1 MIQVTIRFV
10 DGSLQ
15 EFTET
20 NEFLLRLSEL
30 KEQGYEGKGL
40 IDSLITDDWGAPPVF
55 VEIKGSEINLQ
66 IPYN

>member
-15 EFTET
+15 EFSET
-20 NEFLLRLSEL
+20 KEFLLRLAEL
-30 KEQGYEGKGL
+30 KEQGYEDKEL
-40 IDSLITDDWGAPPVF
+40 IDRLITDDWGAPPVF

-66 IPYN
+66 IPYS

>member
-20 NEFLLRLSEL
+20 KDFLLRFTDL
-30 KEQGYEGKGL
+30 KEQGYEGKDLVNEL
-40 IDSLITDDWGAPPVF
+40 ISDDWSAPPIF
-55 VEIKGSEINLQ
+55 VQIKGSGIDFQ
-66 IPYN
+66 IPYS

>member
-1 MIQVTIRFV
+1 MIQITIRFV

-40 IDSLITDDWGAPPVF
+40 IDRLITDDWGAPPVF

-66 IPYN
+66 IPYS